1 MALVCISGVY
11 DFPGLVTFGGRI
23 KDGPAKSSISI
34 SLTSTHPRS
43 IDSKYL
49 VCPADD
55 ELLPCLVS
63 CLTFD
68 DVINTL
74 SIDIVEESEASKQR
88 VRDIVGQVVLSPH
101 CGLISNIETPSPK
114 SSAEAPLK
122 ELTSLLKQEGISAL
136 PTDPARAADLWLSAV
151 YIHKLPGTQRWLGTR
166 RG

>member
-88 VRDIVGQVVLSPH
+88 VRDIVGQV
-101 CGLISNIETPSPK
+101 
-114 SSAEAPLK
+114 
-122 ELTSLLKQEGISAL
+122 QEGISAL